1 MNKKL
6 IIGIPALC
14 ALFAVSAVS
23 SNALYGTDSN
33 SKAETVTQADIDALK
48 EENEKL
54 KSDIASASAIVTD
67 LKAETATVKKN
78 YDDYTA
84 KANAIIKTATVSPES
99 LTING
104 EPALNAASF
113 SVKANTAVVSAAGMT
128 IGAEEEKDRYKTLN
142 SELETWK
149 TATAA
154 DTKRYSSYLAEICET
169 YGVPGSGDAK
179 TDMEALRQ
187 KYSDLE
193 DTVSDLKLTNNTLK
207 KKNKALKKTYK
218 SLTAKYK
225 ALR

>member
-23 SNALYGTDSN
+23 SNALYGTDSD
-33 SKAETVTQADIDALK
+33 SRAEAVTQADIDALK

-154 DTKRYSSYLAEICET
+154 DTKRYSSYLAKICET

-187 KYSDLE
+187 KYSNLE
-193 DTVSDLKLTNNTLK
+193 DTVSDLKLKNNTLK

-225 ALR
+225 ALK